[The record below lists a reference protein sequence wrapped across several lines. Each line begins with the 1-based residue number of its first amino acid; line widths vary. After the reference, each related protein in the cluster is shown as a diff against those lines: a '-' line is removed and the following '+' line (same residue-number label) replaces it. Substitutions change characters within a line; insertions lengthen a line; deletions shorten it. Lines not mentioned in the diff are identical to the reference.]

1 MVKSREP
8 ELAAG
13 AAEAGALEAAGVF
26 EAGVVL
32 EPPPQAVMAKVPM
45 IRARR
50 VMFIL
55 ITFLKLSICLM
66 HSYLRSVAKQEVCP
80 ERQCFSV
87 HQLPQVTSL
96 C

>member
-45 IRARR
+45 ISARR

-66 HSYLRSVAKQEVCP
+66 HSYLRSVATG
-80 ERQCFSV
+80 SV
-87 HQLPQVTSL
+87 S
-96 C
+96 